1 MSCMAA
7 MVAPHQMQSAAFRA
21 LSLASGAC
29 WIIAYALIIR
39 RGLLDLTYGMPI
51 VAVCV
56 NISWEF
62 IFAFLIP
69 HDPPQR
75 YVNAG
80 WFLLDLFILGQLL
93 LFWRSDFPAL
103 EGRIYYPFVVL
114 SLLASFGLIYT
125 ITLELADCGAYS
137 AFGQNYLMS
146 VLFLFMLFHR
156 NCLLGQSVYI
166 ALSKMAGTAL
176 ASLAAYLFAPLA
188 QRSAVLQYLFV
199 TILFFDLSYVAAV
212 WYIGRKEGVPVWRRL

>member
-1 MSCMAA
+1 MRQYLLGVHLCL
-7 MVAPHQMQSAAFRA
+7 PH
-21 LSLASGAC
+21 
-29 WIIAYALIIR
+29 
-39 RGLLDLTYGMPI
+39 
-51 VAVCV
+51 
-56 NISWEF
+56 
-62 IFAFLIP
+62 
-69 HDPPQR
+69 PPR
-75 YVNAG
+75 
-80 WFLLDLFILGQLL
+80 
-93 LFWRSDFPAL
+93 PAL

-146 VLFLFMLFHR
+146 VLSLFMLFHR
-156 NCLLGQSVYI
+156 NCLLGQSVHI